1 MKRLMWLPCIALLA
15 LSLTAHASS
24 LSDVANNLFGT
35 VLNIREIIRM
45 ICMITGGAMV
55 LSSFFRYRI
64 HRRNPIE
71 APISSV
77 VLLFIAGLCVFGL
90 AYIPILV
97 DA

>member
-1 MKRLMWLPCIALLA
+1 MKKSVWLPIMVLMSVC
-15 LSLTAHASS
+15 LSAQANS

-35 VLNIREIIRM
+35 VLNIREIIRV

-77 VLLFIAGLCVFGL
+77 ILLLVAGVCVFGL